1 MTLIFLTWNYH
12 FFDSKNILFLNLYNT
27 DKNMNYLLSLSP
39 FLKGFERK
47 IPLDLYEK
55 ILDLIALDCIKLQ
68 TLKYQEFTVAFFYYY
83 I

>member
-12 FFDSKNILFLNLYNT
+12 FFASKNILFLNLYNT